1 MPTEVHKVRMT
12 VDSLHILELVAED
25 NELAAGVRIGAVA
38 IHGMLQKAAKR
49 AAELNDPEL
58 NYAML
63 YLGLYDVPDVN
74 AALEEMKK
82 LIDEKKEGEK

>member
-1 MPTEVHKVRMT
+1 MQTEVHKVRMT

-25 NELAAGVRIGAVA
+25 NELAAGVRIGATA

-74 AALEEMKK
+74 AALEEMEK
-82 LIDEKKEGEK
+82 LIDKKKEGAK

>member
-1 MPTEVHKVRMT
+1 MRTEVHKVRMT

-25 NELAAGVRIGAVA
+25 NELAAGVRFGATA

-82 LIDEKKEGEK
+82 LIDKKKEGAE

>member
-25 NELAAGVRIGAVA
+25 NELAMGVRFGVKA

-63 YLGLYDVPDVN
+63 YLGLYDVPDVS

-82 LIDEKKEGEK
+82 LIDKKKEGAK

>member
-1 MPTEVHKVRMT
+1 MQTKVHKVRMT
-12 VDSLHILELVAED
+12 VDSLHILELVADD
-25 NELAAGVRIGAVA
+25 NEIAAGVRFGATA

-63 YLGLYDVPDVN
+63 YLGLYEVPDVN
-74 AALEEMKK
+74 AAIEEVEK
-82 LIDEKKEGEK
+82 LIDKKKEGAK

>member
-1 MPTEVHKVRMT
+1 MRTKVHKVRMT

-25 NELAAGVRIGAVA
+25 NELAAGVRFGATA

-58 NYAML
+58 NYTML

-74 AALEEMKK
+74 AALEEMEK
-82 LIDEKKEGEK
+82 LIGKKEEGAK

>member
-58 NYAML
+58 NYTML

-82 LIDEKKEGEK
+82 LIDKKKEGAK

>member
-1 MPTEVHKVRMT
+1 MT

-25 NELAAGVRIGAVA
+25 NELAAGVRLGAVA

-49 AAELNDPEL
+49 AVELNDPEL
-58 NYAML
+58 NCAML
-63 YLGLYDVPDVN
+63 CLGLYEVPDVQ

-82 LIDEKKEGEK
+82 LIDKKEEGEAK

>member
-1 MPTEVHKVRMT
+1 MT

-25 NELAAGVRIGAVA
+25 NELAIGVRYGAKA

-49 AAELNDPEL
+49 ASELNDPEL

-63 YLGLYDVPDVN
+63 YLGLYDVPNVN
-74 AALEEMKK
+74 DALEEMER
-82 LIDEKKEGEK
+82 LINEKKNAERGDLCHET